1 MAESKKKLVVKRK
14 RETVR
19 EKAVKSSAKKDK
31 TPRIRK
37 LADTASKTKGKVS
50 GILSKEYTPFK
61 TGDSKAGQFLG
72 KSRRFTPM
80 YFVESFR
87 ELKNVTWP
95 DKKTTAK
102 LTLAVFIFS
111 FVLAAIVKG
120 LDFGFEKL
128 FRDVILK

>member
-72 KSRRFTPM
+72 KSHRFTPM